1 MKTITFHISPL
12 HATTVATHLLLVLQ
26 NSVHG
31 RSAANLSENILTIL
45 GDLDQVYQKLQAL
58 SLKQDDETPLSVTL
72 SLSEAE
78 AFIKAF
84 TEEPFQSAGQG
95 DAFYDQ
101 RSYAAYFAQIYSGYL
116 ERISEAYVEAR
127 AA

>member
-1 MKTITFHISPL
+1 MKSITFQISPL

-26 NSVHG
+26 NSIHG
-31 RSAANLSENILTIL
+31 KSVANLSENILVIL
-45 GDLDQVYQKLQAL
+45 GDLDRVYQKLQAL
-58 SLKQDDETPLSVTL
+58 ALKQDDETPVPMELSM
-72 SLSEAE
+72 SEAE

-84 TEEPFQSAGQG
+84 TEEPFQSAGQE

-116 ERISEAYVEAR
+116 ERISEAYVEAK